1 MIEQREPPRQRRVL
15 AVLEHAGLAELVLR
29 QRRAA
34 ARAPLRGAVAADETS
49 AIVHDL
55 EETPDVF
62 DVGVAER
69 VVVALP
75 VHPLPEPL
83 GRPPQLPRGPG
94 DDGAAFGLDL
104 VEAVLLDILPGV
116 HAERLL
122 EDDLDPQPLA
132 VPAVLVPLVVAPQS

>member
-1 MIEQREPPRQRRVL
+1 
-15 AVLEHAGLAELVLR
+15 LEHARLAEFVLR

-34 ARAPLRGAVAADETS
+34 PRAPLRRAVAADEPS

-55 EETPDVF
+55 EEPPDVF

-83 GRPPQLPRGPG
+83 GRPPQLRRGPG
-94 DDGAAFGLDL
+94 DEAAALSRSARAAGRTRARAARTRGSPARGRADR
-104 VEAVLLDILPGV
+104 APRGV
-116 HAERLL
+116 
-122 EDDLDPQPLA
+122 
-132 VPAVLVPLVVAPQS
+132 S